1 MRIAQPA
8 TENVLESCVGVRVRG
23 RGSRSVAAL
32 VAAAAFA
39 GGCGSF
45 GQVCFDNGDCPGSN
59 SFCAF
64 EVGECA
70 ADATFGICSARPD
83 ACTEVYL
90 PVCGCDGVT
99 YANECVA
106 EMAGVSVIAEGECAS

>member
-1 MRIAQPA
+1 M
-8 TENVLESCVGVRVRG
+8 
-23 RGSRSVAAL
+23 
-32 VAAAAFA
+32 AFA
-39 GGCGSF
+39 AGCGSF
-45 GQVCFDNGDCPGSN
+45 GQVCFDNGDCPGST

-64 EVGECA
+64 EMGECA